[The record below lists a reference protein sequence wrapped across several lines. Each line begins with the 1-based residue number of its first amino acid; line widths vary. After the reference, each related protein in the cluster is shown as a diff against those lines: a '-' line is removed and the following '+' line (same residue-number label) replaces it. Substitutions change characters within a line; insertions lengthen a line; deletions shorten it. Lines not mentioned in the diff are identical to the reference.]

1 MFYREDW
8 LSVKLAIVI
17 KAHLVFKMVKFHS
30 ELILHWKH
38 GERSWRW
45 TSLKCSAVVKPQKSR
60 IIDIKADLNFIHE
73 NDQRRKSECALIF
86 S

>member
-45 TSLKCSAVVKPQKSR
+45 TSL
-60 IIDIKADLNFIHE
+60 
-73 NDQRRKSECALIF
+73 
-86 S
+86 